1 MCLSAENKLP
11 KKIYTRDS
19 ETVAAGKEKGRTSDE
34 EITLF
39 DSTGLAIQ
47 DVSCAYTVYKA
58 LKDKPGITRIELF

>member
-1 MCLSAENKLP
+1 VPFS
-11 KKIYTRDS
+11 KKIITQKDIYASLGEIT
-19 ETVAAGKEKGRTSDE
+19 AGKRKGRTSDE

-58 LKDKPGITRIELF
+58 LKDKPGIKKIELF

>member
-1 MCLSAENKLP
+1 VPVSSRQLSARDIYAGLGEIVAE
-11 KKIYTRDS
+11 KK
-19 ETVAAGKEKGRTSDE
+19 AGRTSDE

-58 LKDKPGITRIELF
+58 LKGKPGIKQIELF